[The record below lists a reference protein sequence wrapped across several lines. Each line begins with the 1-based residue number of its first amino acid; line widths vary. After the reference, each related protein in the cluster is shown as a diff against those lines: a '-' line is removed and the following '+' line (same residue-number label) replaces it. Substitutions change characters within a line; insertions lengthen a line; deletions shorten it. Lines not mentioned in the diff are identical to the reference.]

1 MERNRRSFIVDIPL
15 ALLAGFMITIAGVV
29 TLAFCLL
36 LFSISEEMVE
46 GGILIIYIVS
56 CFVAGVIIGRRRKY
70 KRFLWGMFLG
80 VAYYTVLS
88 VVSMQIVG
96 LPQNEIVDVVSS
108 LVVCCGSATLG
119 GMLS

>member
-1 MERNRRSFIVDIPL
+1 MEKNKRSFIVDIPC
-15 ALLAGFMITIAGVV
+15 ALLAGFIITIAGVV
-29 TLAFCLL
+29 ALAFCLL

-46 GGILIIYIVS
+46 GGILIIYIIS
-56 CFVAGVIIGRRRKY
+56 CFVAGVIIGRSRKH

-88 VVSMQIVG
+88 VVSMLV
-96 LPQNEIVDVVSS
+96 VDVSQNGMSNVASS
-108 LVVCCGSATLG
+108 LIVCCGSATLG